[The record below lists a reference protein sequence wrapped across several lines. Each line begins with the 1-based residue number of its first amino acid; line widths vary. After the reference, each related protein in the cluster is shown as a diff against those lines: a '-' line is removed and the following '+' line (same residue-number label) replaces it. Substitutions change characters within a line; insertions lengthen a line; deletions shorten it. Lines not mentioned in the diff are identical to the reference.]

1 MKSEKL
7 IRARSVQNWILKLV
21 FFSGIEVDGAVGGS
35 EAVDAIAEALRT
47 YQNQTAE
54 DIESGRA
61 RMDSV
66 RKKSVKSQHDKLKT
80 VYQNLQL
87 IPVFYDHFWSF
98 FAN

>member
-1 MKSEKL
+1 MQEFPSYLVLLIHSFKLYFNVQSETP
-7 IRARSVQNWILKLV
+7 I

-66 RKKSVKSQHDKLKT
+66 KKFLS
-80 VYQNLQL
+80 NPNM
-87 IPVFYDHFWSF
+87 I
-98 FAN
+98 N